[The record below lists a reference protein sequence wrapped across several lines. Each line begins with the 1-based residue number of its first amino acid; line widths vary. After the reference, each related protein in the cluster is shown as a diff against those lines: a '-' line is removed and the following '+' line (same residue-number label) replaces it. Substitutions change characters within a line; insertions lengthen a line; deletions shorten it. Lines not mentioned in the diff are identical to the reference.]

1 MQKIDA
7 HQHFWNFEP
16 VKDDWINDKMKAIR
30 KDFTPADLKPLL
42 DENNIDGCIAI
53 QADQSEQ
60 ETAYLL
66 GLSGQHDFIK
76 GVVGWVDLRKDN
88 IKERLKHY
96 SKYKKLKGFRHVLQG
111 ETDRALIIREDFT
124 RGVSFL
130 SKYNYTYDLLIFP
143 DQLLFARELALRFP
157 EQKFVLDHI
166 AKPDIRK
173 GSSANWAEDI
183 KALAACKN
191 VSCKISGMVTE
202 ARWKKWKPADIIPYL
217 DIAVTAF
224 GSDRIMFGSD
234 WPVCLVAAGYS
245 EVVQLAR
252 DYFTSFSPSEQEAFW
267 GGNATHF
274 YNL

>member
-30 KDFTPADLKPLL
+30 RDFTPADLKPLL
-42 DENNIDGCIAI
+42 EESNIEGCVAV
-53 QADQSEQ
+53 QADQSEK

-66 GLSGQHDFIK
+66 ALAEQHEFIN
-76 GVVGWVDLRKDN
+76 GVVGWVDLRQDN
-88 IKERLKHY
+88 IKERLKQY
-96 SKYKKLKGFRHVLQG
+96 SKFKKLKGFRHVLQG
-111 ETDRALIIREDFT
+111 ETDRALIIREDFK
-124 RGVSFL
+124 RGISFL

-173 GSSANWAEDI
+173 GSSANWAEDL

-217 DIAVTAF
+217 DTAVEAF
-224 GSDRIMFGSD
+224 GPNRIMFGSD
-234 WPVCLVAAGYS
+234 WPVCLIAAGYRD
-245 EVVQLAR
+245 VVQLAQ
-252 DYFTSFSPSEQEAFW
+252 DYFAGFSPSEQEAFW
-267 GGNATHF
+267 GGNAIKF
-274 YNL
+274 YDL